1 MVAKR
6 RMGPPLALRRPGAY
20 KGDRN
25 RTPPMPITRRA
36 LVASALLT
44 PIQAR
49 ARTGEPT
56 VLELRPGRVQL
67 APAPLPQTDL
77 WTINGQVPGP
87 LMRVRQ
93 GDEVFVRLINNLPQP
108 VALHWQG
115 LRISNVMDGAAGLT
129 QAPVEPGGRMDI
141 RFTAPDPG
149 TYWYRP
155 SAFPHAAEQKA
166 RGIYGLLIVDSR
178 ADPPADHE
186 VLTVIDDWRL
196 DEEQRIRGPFL
207 EAGDVN
213 GAGRIGSLITVNS
226 QPAPQTFAA
235 RPGARVRLR
244 ILNACSARL
253 MSLGFEGLRPLVVG
267 VDGQSCEPFEP
278 ARMTLPSGPGSR
290 FDVMFDL
297 PGEGSAEPGLSLRG
311 GGLRGDSEGAPDRRL
326 ITFGMVG
333 EPLPPRGPILSQQNP
348 ALPPV
353 IKLQAAKRL
362 DLAIEKSQS
371 LDPRQTWTL
380 NGVAS
385 HGADAPPLFRVK
397 PGQPVTLGFINKTGI
412 AQTIHVHGHAL
423 RVLHL
428 LDDGWEPYWR
438 DSVIVPPGG
447 TVRVAFLADN
457 PGKWLIESTILDHAM
472 SGLAGWFEV
481 G

>member
-6 RMGPPLALRRPGAY
+6 RTGPPLALRRPGAY
-20 KGDRN
+20 KEGRN
-25 RTPPMPITRRA
+25 RKAPMPITRRA
-36 LVASALLT
+36 LIASALLA
-44 PIQAR
+44 PMDAR
-49 ARTGEPT
+49 ARTREPT
-56 VLELRPGRVQL
+56 VLDVRPGRLQL
-67 APAPLPQTDL
+67 APAPLPPTDL
-77 WTINGQVPGP
+77 WTINGRVPGP
-87 LMRVRQ
+87 VLRVKQ
-93 GDEVFVRLINNLPQP
+93 GEDVFVRLINNLRQP
-108 VALHWQG
+108 IALHWQG
-115 LRISNVMDGAAGLT
+115 VRIANAMDGAAGLT
-129 QAPVEPGGRMDI
+129 QPMVEPGGTMDI

-166 RGIYGLLIVDSR
+166 RGVYGLLIVDGR
-178 ADPPADHE
+178 ADPPADQE
-186 VLTVIDDWRL
+186 VLAVIDDWRL
-196 DEEQRIRGPFL
+196 DGEGRIAGPFPDP
-207 EAGDVN
+207 ADVQR
-213 GAGRIGSLITVNS
+213 AGRIGSLITVNG
-226 QPAPQTFAA
+226 QPAPQTFAS

-253 MSLGFEGLRPLVVG
+253 MNLRFEGLRPLVVG
-267 VDGQSCEPFEP
+267 IDGQSCEPFEP

-290 FDVMFDL
+290 FDIMFDL
-297 PGEGSAEPGLSLRG
+297 PREGAAEPGVTLRG
-311 GGLRGDSEGAPDRRL
+311 GGLRGDSGDEQGGRL
-326 ITFGMVG
+326 ITFKMED
-333 EPLPPRGPILSQQNP
+333 EPHPPRGPILSQQNP

-362 DLAIEKSQS
+362 DLLIEKSQS
-371 LDPRQTWTL
+371 PDPRQTWTL

-385 HGADAPPLFRVK
+385 HGADAPPLFKVK
-397 PGQPVTLGFINKTGI
+397 PGQPVTLGFLNKTGI
-412 AQTIHVHGHAL
+412 AQTIHVHGHPL

-472 SGLAGWFEV
+472 SGLAAWFEV